1 MHNTFHKSNEKNK
14 WFSGKRIQAS
24 VIYSLVSPWSV
35 KRTRVQSLEF
45 QFFSSFHIL
54 WTKTFGTIAYGVARV
69 QKKKPVMGLNDDFE
83 PFGINNLLSSEK
95 KNIDLNIQFMWH
107 FQWKYL
113 HLGKILKRISNYC
126 ISDLIFYVFF
136 AWNANRI
143 GLMFH
148 ALQSYCTIF
157 FLFVAAESILRKM
170 KESKNLEEKGNEKR
184 LASINSTLITKRREE
199 KRKEKIE
206 SISVNWLFTQQTW
219 WVSHD
224 CELYDVTFAIHY
236 KKYAIEHAAT
246 EIELQQ
252 TPTHIS
258 RKM

>member
-1 MHNTFHKSNEKNK
+1 MICEAYSSSITWVSIFFFVSHTLNKNFWHNC
-14 WFSGKRIQAS
+14 
-24 VIYSLVSPWSV
+24 
-35 KRTRVQSLEF
+35 
-45 QFFSSFHIL
+45 L
-54 WTKTFGTIAYGVARV
+54 WCCPCA
-69 QKKKPVMGLNDDFE
+69 KKKPVMGLNDDFE

-157 FLFVAAESILRKM
+157 FSFRGCRIDFTKNERIQKPWRKREW
-170 KESKNLEEKGNEKR
+170 KETGKHKFNLDNKE
-184 LASINSTLITKRREE
+184 KRREE
-199 KRKEKIE
+199 KGKNRKY
-206 SISVNWLFTQQTW
+206 FG
-219 WVSHD
+219 
-224 CELYDVTFAIHY
+224 
-236 KKYAIEHAAT
+236 
-246 EIELQQ
+246 
-252 TPTHIS
+252 
-258 RKM
+258 